1 MGWKDI
7 LKMNIDHRKARMLVT
22 FIRFVIDKKGLRTE
36 DEFEEYLGREL
47 REREREMFNRLVENY
62 DEVTR
67 TDTFSGRQYS
77 DFRTA
82 FEIYR
87 IFMNKFP
94 SAREVENVLERPMT
108 EEERQQYKDYSTAEY
123 HDEER
128 RKRKKRERE
137 RRENVDD
144 LY

>member
-1 MGWKDI
+1 MGWEDI
-7 LKMNIDHRKARMLVT
+7 LKMRSFRKEQMLVT
-22 FIRFVIDKKGLRTE
+22 YIRFAIDKKGLRTE
-36 DEFEEYLGREL
+36 DEFEEYIGREL
-47 REREREMFNRLVENY
+47 KQNEKEMFNRLVENY

-67 TDTFSGRQYS
+67 TDKFSGRQYS

-94 SAREVENVLERPMT
+94 RLREVENVLERPLT
-108 EEERQQYKDYSTAEY
+108 EEERQQYKALSIADYHA
-123 HDEER
+123 EER